1 MRIEVPSSE
10 ALLNPDHPCPTM
22 NDLWLGLLAQRC
34 LFASPYPSVTF
45 LLYQVLLQDLQ
56 KPKSSLRVAQVR
68 QVFWG
73 HASAAVLP
81 PPSKP
86 PIEGLLSRVG

>member
-1 MRIEVPSSE
+1 MAWFACSTLPARISLPLRDV
-10 ALLNPDHPCPTM
+10 
-22 NDLWLGLLAQRC
+22 
-34 LFASPYPSVTF
+34 
-45 LLYQVLLQDLQ
+45 QDLQ

-86 PIEGLLSRVG
+86 PIEGMLSRVR